1 MKLQVTSSN
10 DTATSKNEIQ
20 TENLKL
26 KEKIINL
33 ETEIAKIKNDF
44 EHKMTEATQ
53 ISETKMKELEIKFN
67 KEKEETMDAAA
78 VEIESVEKA
87 KNDEIASLMMV
98 KTTLESQLASS
109 KTDAR
114 KLTKTL
120 IRVSQQAASLKAS
133 LGT

>member
-1 MKLQVTSSN
+1 
-10 DTATSKNEIQ
+10 
-20 TENLKL
+20 
-26 KEKIINL
+26 
-33 ETEIAKIKNDF
+33 
-44 EHKMTEATQ
+44 
-53 ISETKMKELEIKFN
+53 
-67 KEKEETMDAAA
+67 
-78 VEIESVEKA
+78 
-87 KNDEIASLMMV
+87 MMV